1 MKVTIGELC
10 DKLSI
15 VNIKIFMLENIKRD
29 ESADDKAVAEATRKT
44 NKLNSERSWLVEAI
58 DLELNELAKGNQQKL
73 FGANKMYGK

>member
-29 ESADDKAVAEATRKT
+29 ESADDKAVAEASRKT
-44 NKLNSERSWLVEAI
+44 NDLNVQRNSLIENLDIEM
-58 DLELNELAKGNQQKL
+58 NEIAKGIQQKL

>member
-1 MKVTIGELC
+1 MKVTIGNMIDQLVT
-10 DKLSI
+10 

-44 NKLNSERSWLVEAI
+44 NDLNVQRNSIIE
-58 DLELNELAKGNQQKL
+58 DLDIEMNEIAKGNQQKL

>member
-29 ESADDKAVAEATRKT
+29 QSADDKAVADATRKT
-44 NKLNSERSWLVEAI
+44 N
-58 DLELNELAKGNQQKL
+58 ELNVERNAIIESINITMSEIAKGNQIVF